1 MTSPLAPS
9 SAVLVVHLR
18 AVVAATL
25 ALLLVGCGSAPAV
38 RASNPATTAL
48 APAER
53 PSVAP
58 SQPLALR
65 RGLNLGDALDAPN
78 EGDWGVVLAASDF
91 AAVKQAGFDHVRL
104 PVRFSAHAA
113 AAAPYAIQ
121 PDFLARVDWAID
133 QALAN
138 GLAIVVDLH
147 HYAELMAAPD
157 EHRARMVGL
166 WRQIAER
173 ERARPPSV
181 AFELCNEP
189 TDKVNPAKWNA
200 IQAEAL
206 AVVRLSNPT
215 RTVVLE
221 GVFWASAQ
229 SLRDTLLIPTG
240 DPYVVGSFHMYQPIL
255 FTHQGASFMPPEYET
270 RGILFPGPPPAP
282 LTPAASSLGQAWV
295 RDWFQR
301 YNEAPPERNPSGP
314 AIIADQL
321 DMAKDFADRT
331 HLPVYMGEFG
341 CIDNADPRSRETWT
355 RMTRKEA
362 ERRGFGWAYWDDG
375 GAFRIFDRRSG
386 SWNPGL
392 KGSLF
397 D

>member
-1 MTSPLAPS
+1 MRTFPPS
-9 SAVLVVHLR
+9 FQSFSALIFAVVTATLSSLVV
-18 AVVAATL
+18 A
-25 ALLLVGCGSAPAV
+25 CGSASPPPSASPGPAV
-38 RASNPATTAL
+38 ASARASAAASP
-48 APAER
+48 
-53 PSVAP
+53 VK
-58 SQPLALR
+58 PLELR
-65 RGLNLGDALDAPN
+65 RGLNLGNALEAPN

-91 AAVKQAGFDHVRL
+91 VATKQAGFDHVRL
-104 PVRFSAHAA
+104 PARFSAHAESTP
-113 AAAPYAIQ
+113 PYAIEA
-121 PDFLARVDWAID
+121 PFLARVDWAID

-147 HYAELMAAPD
+147 HYVELMDAPD
-157 EHRARMVGL
+157 EHRARLVGI
-166 WRQIAER
+166 WRQIAEH
-173 ERARPPSV
+173 ERARPPTV

-189 TDKVNPAKWNA
+189 TDKVPAEKWND
-200 IQAEAL
+200 IQTEAL
-206 AVVRLSNPT
+206 AAVRATNPT

-221 GVFWASAQ
+221 GVSWASAQ
-229 SLRDTLLIPTG
+229 NLRDKLRVPAA

-270 RGILFPGPPPAP
+270 RGIVFPGPPT
-282 LTPAASSLGQAWV
+282 TPITPGPNSLSKSWV
-295 RDWFQR
+295 RDWLQR

-341 CIDNADPRSRETWT
+341 CIENADARSRETWT

-375 GAFRIFDRRSG
+375 NAFRIYDRKSR
-386 SWNPGL
+386 SWNAGL
-392 KGSLF
+392 KASLF